1 MSSRG
6 REVWEYGSMGC
17 GSMAE
22 GHSHTPTPP
31 YSYTHWRESK
41 NMNLKGRDFLSTA
54 DFTREELTSL
64 IDLAAQFKAG
74 HQQGRPLAGRS
85 VALVFF
91 NPSLRTRASMEIA
104 VYELGGNAVPLD
116 VGQNSWSLEYREGAV
131 MDSNKTEHIKEAAR
145 VLSRYVAAIGVRA
158 FPEMQDYAEEILDPV
173 LRGFAQHS
181 DVPVFNLES
190 SRHHP
195 FQALADIMTIRESLG
210 AIGGNRVVL
219 SWAYHPKPLPMA
231 VPNSF
236 ALIAA
241 QFGLDLTIA
250 CPSEYDLGDEIMC
263 EITAAAEQ
271 NGGRVG
277 ISRDQRAACA
287 GARIIYAKSWGGKE
301 FYGRPE
307 ADIEL
312 RQKYRDWRIDDE
324 VMRSTDR
331 GWFMHCLPVR
341 RNIVV
346 TDDVLDGP
354 QCAAI
359 DEAENR
365 LYVQKAVLASI
376 LGNDA

>member
-1 MSSRG
+1 
-6 REVWEYGSMGC
+6 
-17 GSMAE
+17 
-22 GHSHTPTPP
+22 
-31 YSYTHWRESK
+31 
-41 NMNLKGRDFLSTA
+41 MNLKDRDFISTA
-54 DFTREELTSL
+54 DFTRDELTSL
-64 IDLAAQFKAG
+64 IDLASQFKAG
-74 HQQGRPLAGRS
+74 QDLGRTLAGRS

-116 VGQNSWSLEYREGAV
+116 VGQNSWSLEYRESAV

-158 FPEMQDYAEEILDPV
+158 FPEMRDYAEEILDPV
-173 LRGFAQHS
+173 LRGFARYS
-181 DVPVFNLES
+181 DVPVVNLES

-195 FQALADIMTIRESLG
+195 FQALADIMTIREKLG
-210 AIGGNRVVL
+210 AIAGDRVVL

-250 CPSEYDLGDEIMC
+250 CPPEYDLGEEIMS
-263 EITAAAEQ
+263 EVNAASEQ
-271 NGGRVG
+271 NRGRVR
-277 ISRDQRAACA
+277 ILRDQREACA
-287 GARIIYAKSWGGKE
+287 GARIIYAKSWGGTS
-301 FYGRPE
+301 FYGSPE

-312 RQKYRDWRIDDE
+312 RHKYRNWRIDDE
-324 VMRSTDR
+324 VMKSTDR
-331 GWFMHCLPVR
+331 GFFLHCLPVR
-341 RNIVV
+341 RNVVV

-376 LGNDA
+376 LGK